1 MPADQAAKMQEHLE
15 QLVAAQ
21 DKKLSTLIEMM
32 TEMSKNMAELR
43 DANRSSSTSGLRFA
57 CPLGCGADF
66 KKVHRIC
73 NAFNFTDI
81 VQVTY
86 LMDHLCR
93 SCKISKRAAVQGA
106 DQVCKF
112 DPAVNANHMALWLR
126 VLPSGA
132 EMNDQNVRLWIDMVR
147 MVLLINNINHLRCS
161 QKRHWCSQMALAA
174 PKAFDPDS
182 PSMKATG
189 CPSVQ
194 SFSGTVLHLPVEQE
208 PGEAPWLNAG
218 SFRASPQ
225 LGFPA

>member
-1 MPADQAAKMQEHLE
+1 MEHANCMPADQAAKMQAHLE

-21 DKKLSTLIEMM
+21 DRKLSTLIEMM
-32 TEMSKNMAELR
+32 TEMSKNVAELR
-43 DANRSSSTSGLRFA
+43 DSNRSSSTSGLRFA
-57 CPLGCGADF
+57 CPLACGADF

-112 DPAVNANHMALWLR
+112 DPTMNANHMALWLR
-126 VLPSGA
+126 VLPKEA

-147 MVLLINNINHLRCS
+147 MMLCI
-161 QKRHWCSQMALAA
+161 
-174 PKAFDPDS
+174 
-182 PSMKATG
+182 
-189 CPSVQ
+189 
-194 SFSGTVLHLPVEQE
+194 
-208 PGEAPWLNAG
+208 
-218 SFRASPQ
+218 
-225 LGFPA
+225 